1 MLTKILQ
8 CNRAHCQT
16 LSAVFRDI
24 DPLSLATAI
33 VVAEKRAVGQRL
45 SNGCHR
51 RLSTKNLVGRCRL

>member
-33 VVAEKRAVGQRL
+33 VIAEKRAVG
-45 SNGCHR
+45 
-51 RLSTKNLVGRCRL
+51 